1 MLSVRGSR
9 GDPNLATV
17 FLCELADGELI
28 ECVESVQPPFPRDEK
43 WVLIVSTLKGC
54 PVRCPICDAGTRY
67 AGRLSAEEIV
77 AQIDMMVRRRH
88 PDGTVPAKKLKVQF
102 ARMGDPAFNP
112 VVPEVLDSLPGLYPA
127 APGLMPSISTVAP
140 AGTEGFFRR
149 LKEVKTARY
158 GGGRFQMQFSL
169 HTSSEAARRELVP
182 VRSWSF
188 REMSRWGEN
197 FFREGDRRIAL
208 NFAPVHGY
216 PVDAGKIRE
225 LFSPEKF
232 MIKLTPVNPT
242 ATFACS
248 GLRGVIDPDRR
259 ETADA
264 LVSSFR
270 DAGFQTILSIGETR
284 ENLIGSNCGMYVGE
298 ELRGGRVSLQQTSNR
313 SSPGDPESVKNMESA
328 RHSRCSWV

>member
-9 GDPNLATV
+9 GDPDLAAV

-28 ECVESVQPPFPRDEK
+28 ECVESVQPPVPREEK

-54 PVRCPICDAGTRY
+54 PVRCPICDAGTRF
-67 AGRLSAEEIV
+67 AGLLTALEIV
-77 AQIDMMVRRRH
+77 AQIDMMVRRRY
-88 PDGTVPAKKLKVQF
+88 PDGEVPAKKLKVQF

-112 VVPEVLDSLPGLYPA
+112 AVPEVLDSLPGLYPA

-140 AGTEGFFRR
+140 AGKNGFFRR
-149 LKEVKTARY
+149 LKEVKNARY

-169 HTSSEAARRELVP
+169 HTSSEEARRELVP

-188 REMSRWGEN
+188 REMSEWGED

-225 LFSPEKF
+225 VFSPDRF
-232 MIKLTPVNPT
+232 MVKLTPVNPT
-242 ATFACS
+242 TASASS

-270 DAGFQTILSIGETR
+270 DTGFETVLSIGENR

-298 ELRGGRVSLQQTSNR
+298 ELRGGTAPLRRISPHR
-313 SSPGDPESVKNMESA
+313 SGGPGIRESQGRRRA
-328 RHSRCSWV
+328 Q